1 MRRPNLPLQSMFFFD
16 PPLFAL
22 INADA
27 HTPAL
32 SIAAARFI
40 SAWIPKVGMALLLL
54 GLWRGSPALRRSL
67 SMLLLSMALAW
78 YIARLIRWGFPMPR
92 PVQLHMGMQ
101 WLEHGLRASF
111 PSMHAAGAFALA
123 MAVSLGCTRHN
134 RVLVALAWA
143 AALAMAWSRV
153 HLGVHFPSDVLA
165 GALVGMLSAI
175 LIWRAAHALRQR
187 RWLRLGRL
195 RKRLAPGI

>member
-1 MRRPNLPLQSMFFFD
+1 MLPVS
-16 PPLFAL
+16 
-22 INADA
+22 
-27 HTPAL
+27 
-32 SIAAARFI
+32 AAA
-40 SAWIPKVGMALLLL
+40 VGVLLL
-54 GLWRGSPALRRSL
+54 GEQVSA
-67 SMLLLSMALAW
+67 A
-78 YIARLIRWGFPMPR
+78 
-92 PVQLHMGMQ
+92 Q
-101 WLEHGLRASF
+101 
-111 PSMHAAGAFALA
+111 AGAFALA

-134 RVLVALAWA
+134 RVLVALAWT